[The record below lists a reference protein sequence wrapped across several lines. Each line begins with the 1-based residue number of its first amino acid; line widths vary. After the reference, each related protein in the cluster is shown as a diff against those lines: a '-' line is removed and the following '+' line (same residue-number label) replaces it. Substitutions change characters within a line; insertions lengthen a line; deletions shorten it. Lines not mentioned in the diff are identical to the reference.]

1 MLFEKP
7 KQLQIRVLVLDG
19 QSIRE
24 GILVRQNR
32 YSDFKVLRNTGKS
45 GVQNRPKTSPGQHPN
60 HEKHRYTSKSSLQ
73 HTSKKGSKN
82 DPKIDNCFTDRY
94 LACGQLRIACPM
106 IRGPHGQ
113 VQDRLNGLLQVGQT
127 AFRGRISR
135 ILQNRGPKKEGKNP
149 PKTNSK
155 SRAE

>member
-1 MLFEKP
+1 VGVGQRVSAPILRAGREVSGSTGRPFFRLYLLFEKP

-60 HEKHRYTSKSSLQ
+60 HGKRRKTSKSGIA
-73 HTSKKGSKN
+73 TGAKIEVKN
-82 DPKIDNCFTDRY
+82 DPK
-94 LACGQLRIACPM
+94 
-106 IRGPHGQ
+106 
-113 VQDRLNGLLQVGQT
+113 NGG
-127 AFRGRISR
+127 
-135 ILQNRGPKKEGKNP
+135 
-149 PKTNSK
+149 
-155 SRAE
+155 